1 MHYTWFNVGKVPPA
15 WICIDCTS
23 HGYWGFFCWIVILC
37 CVISFIPQA
46 FPPSSFDRLSYAK
59 SVFAYSKWSKTEQW
73 EGLGTRLL
81 FENIINIQTALNSVI
96 TTVFSCTVLLLLKQA
111 STKTVHADTKKQHSG
126 KHGASCSPPRIR
138 VKRAKVY
145 YETTPSDEE
154 FGESDTSTS
163 SEWWTCADGFLLCFL
178 ATNTDF

>member
-1 MHYTWFNVGKVPPA
+1 MLLDRGEMWILWHWMHYTWFNVGKVPPA

-59 SVFAYSKWSKTEQW
+59 SVFAYCKWSKTEQW

-96 TTVFSCTVLLLLKQA
+96 TIVFSCTVLF
-111 STKTVHADTKKQHSG
+111 TVETG
-126 KHGASCSPPRIR
+126 KHQDCACR
-138 VKRAKVY
+138 Y
-145 YETTPSDEE
+145 QETTLWQTWCLMLTTEDK
-154 FGESDTSTS
+154 GEAGKSVLWNHTKR
-163 SEWWTCADGFLLCFL
+163 WRIWRVWY
-178 ATNTDF
+178 